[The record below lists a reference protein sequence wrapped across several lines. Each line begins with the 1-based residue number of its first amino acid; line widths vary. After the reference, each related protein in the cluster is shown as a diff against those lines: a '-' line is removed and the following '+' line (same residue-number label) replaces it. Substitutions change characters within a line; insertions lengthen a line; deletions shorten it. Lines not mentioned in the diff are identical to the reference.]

1 MAKKDTPLNP
11 MSYVVK
17 LANTFEEYMKE
28 ETSKNGLKGSYRRI
42 IRPLAIKDGV
52 TQLDLVK
59 ITHLKP
65 PTISTTLRNMEYD
78 GFVTRETDKDDARAV
93 RVFLT
98 KSGKEKDKKMKASI
112 VKGEKVCIDGLTE
125 AETETF
131 MAICDKLAENAK
143 KLVLE

>member
-1 MAKKDTPLNP
+1 MAKNTPKNP
-11 MSYVVK
+11 MSYVTE
-17 LANTFEEYMKE
+17 LASIFEEYMRA
-28 ETSKNGLKGSYRRI
+28 ETNKNGLKSSYRRI

-98 KSGKEKDKKMKASI
+98 KAGKDKDKKMKNSI
-112 VKGEKVCIDGLTE
+112 QKGEKVCIEGLTE
-125 AETETF
+125 EETATF
-131 MAICDKLAENAK
+131 MAICDKIADNSK
-143 KLVLE
+143 KLNID